1 MSALDIIHELI
12 KNVKI
17 GIMRNME
24 KKKMTQ
30 EDIMKLLDS
39 CYEKCLNGIP
49 MVSPGVEDMAN
60 DYLSK
65 HETKEKACR
74 DMLKNQI
81 AKCTTSGVVTGLGGF
96 ITMPVA
102 IPANIGSVIYVQ
114 MRMIAC
120 TAYMAD
126 YDLNSDQTQTFVY
139 ACLAGVAVNSLL
151 KQAGIKFGVKFA
163 NGVIKKIPGK
173 VLTKINQKV
182 GFRFITKFGSKGI
195 VNLEKHIENL
205 KLFGVPVVVTLNQFA
220 TDTEAELTFIKNF
233 CEERDCDF
241 ALSQVWEKGGEGGI
255 ELAKAILRTL
265 DNKESNYKP
274 LYTYDDT
281 TIEEKIETI
290 ATKIY
295 GADKVVYTAAAARQK
310 KRLTE
315 LGYGNL
321 PICMA
326 KNQYSLSDD
335 PKKLGRPEGFDITI
349 REIYVNAGAGF
360 LVACLLYTSP
370 SPRDTR

>member
-17 GIMRNME
+17 GIIRNME

-49 MVSPGVEDMAN
+49 MVSPGIEDMAN

-195 VNLEKHIENL
+195 VNLGKML
-205 KLFGVPVVVTLNQFA
+205 PGVGAIVGGGLDLVETKVIADRAYKWFMTG
-220 TDTEAELTFIKNF
+220 
-233 CEERDCDF
+233 DF
-241 ALSQVWEKGGEGGI
+241 SVQG
-255 ELAKAILRTL
+255 
-265 DNKESNYKP
+265 ESN
-274 LYTYDDT
+274 DDVIDIDDNDYNT
-281 TIEEKIETI
+281 T
-290 ATKIY
+290 
-295 GADKVVYTAAAARQK
+295 
-310 KRLTE
+310 
-315 LGYGNL
+315 
-321 PICMA
+321 
-326 KNQYSLSDD
+326 
-335 PKKLGRPEGFDITI
+335 
-349 REIYVNAGAGF
+349 EIKE
-360 LVACLLYTSP
+360 
-370 SPRDTR
+370 